1 MFSSGKAITILFLEG
16 FIVTFPK
23 RTVDLIKYCEKLLLK
38 KKKKICILFLV
49 YDMISEVLKG
59 KLCRRFVL

>member
-23 RTVDLIKYCEKLLLK
+23 RTVDLIKLCEKLLLLK
-38 KKKKICILFLV
+38 KK
-49 YDMISEVLKG
+49 
-59 KLCRRFVL
+59 RFVSFF

>member
-38 KKKKICILFLV
+38 KKTICILFLV

>member
-38 KKKKICILFLV
+38 KKKICILFLV

>member
-38 KKKKICILFLV
+38 KK
-49 YDMISEVLKG
+49 
-59 KLCRRFVL
+59 RFVSFFWSMI

>member
-16 FIVTFPK
+16 FIVSFPK

-38 KKKKICILFLV
+38 KNNDLYILFLV

>member
-1 MFSSGKAITILFLEG
+1 MFSSGKAITVLFLKG

-38 KKKKICILFLV
+38 KTICILFLV
-49 YDMISEVLKG
+49 YDVLSQVLKG